1 MLNSLQIVK
10 GELTSATKESVL
22 AKLSVVVATTEEF
35 IEKNLYKCERNV
47 YSHALSLIRYL
58 ASDFSKNLPQTK
70 VTTKELS
77 ESAFRA
83 LCLKNAFRH

>member
-70 VTTKELS
+70 VTKELS
-77 ESAFRA
+77 DSAYRA

>member
-70 VTTKELS
+70 VTNDLS
-77 ESAFRA
+77 DSGYRA
-83 LCLKNAFRH
+83 LCLKNAFQH